1 MLQIFQ
7 EEKKVQKKYQDI
19 GKFSG
24 VSWSLI
30 LLENKQINPFSK
42 DQKNKNK
49 KKEINLRTFCKNVLQ
64 IC

>member
-7 EEKKVQKKYQDI
+7 GEKKVQKKYQDI
-19 GKFSG
+19 GKFLG

-30 LLENKQINPFSK
+30 LFENEQTNPFSK

-49 KKEINLRTFCKNVLQ
+49 KKER
-64 IC
+64 